1 MTWRLRIIQGF
12 FSVLALLI
20 ALRLG
25 YWQVIKAGDLSQQAV
40 YQRQT
45 TLEIPSPRGEIKS
58 SDGFPLATNQQA
70 YLLYVNPRQFTF
82 SSKLADLLPASD
94 SARLQQSTS
103 YSNLYWF
110 LVSRRLTASLKDK
123 ITTLSL
129 PGVGFEPDPVRFYP
143 EASISAQLIG
153 FVGQDTGGQPTGY
166 FGLEGFY
173 DRQLTGKPGRLIHE
187 QDALNRPILISDQS
201 IIAPQP
207 GSVLTTSI
215 NRVLQFIAY
224 HKLSQGITRYG
235 ATSGTV
241 TIMEPTTGRIL
252 AMASL
257 PSYDPHNYQITDP
270 ALFKNPIISD
280 SFEPGSTF
288 KIFAMAAA
296 LDSKAVKPDTKCPI
310 CSGPVTVSDYT
321 IKTWNEKYYP
331 DSTMT
336 EVIQHSDNVGM
347 TWVSQR
353 LGKAKYLD
361 YLSKFGFGKETGI
374 DLQEESSPQLRPAS
388 AWVDIDLATAAFGQ
402 GIAVTPLQ
410 IVRAASAIANHGL
423 LPKPQIVD
431 KINAKTISPS
441 SPTQV
446 ISSATAA
453 QVTHMM
459 VNAVDLG
466 EAKWAKPAGI
476 SIAGKTGT
484 AQIPV
489 AGHYDDKKTIASFV
503 GFAPPDN
510 PKFVMLVTLR
520 EPKTSPWGSETAA
533 PLWFDI
539 ARDALRLLK

>member
-1 MTWRLRIIQGF
+1 MNWRLRVIQSF
-12 FSVLALLI
+12 FWLFVFVI

-25 YWQVIKAGDLSQQAV
+25 YWQVIKAADLSEQAT

-45 TLEIPSPRGEIKS
+45 VLEIPSPRGEIKS

-70 YLLYVNPRQFTF
+70 YLMYVNPRLFSF
-82 SSKLADLLPASD
+82 SSKLAELLPASE
-94 SARLQQSTS
+94 SARLQQTS
-103 YSNLYWF
+103 SYPNLYWF
-110 LVSRRLTASLKDK
+110 LISRRLSASLKDK
-123 ITTLSL
+123 ITSLSL
-129 PGVGFEPDPVRFYP
+129 PGVGFESDPVRFYP
-143 EASISAQLIG
+143 EASISAQLVG
-153 FVGQDTGGQPTGY
+153 FVGQDTAGQPKGY

-173 DRQLTGKPGRLIHE
+173 GRQLTGKPGRLIHE
-187 QDALNRPILISDQS
+187 QDALNRPILISDQNLIS
-201 IIAPQP
+201 PQA

-224 HKLSQGITRYG
+224 RKLSQGITRYQ
-235 ATSGTV
+235 AVSGTV
-241 TIMEPTTGRIL
+241 TIMEPATGRIL
-252 AMASL
+252 VMASL
-257 PSYDPHNYQITDP
+257 PSYDPHKYQTADP
-270 ALFKNPIISD
+270 SFFKNPIVSE
-280 SFEPGSTF
+280 SYEPGSTF

-310 CSGPVTVSDYT
+310 CSGPVSVSGYT
-321 IKTWNEKYYP
+321 IKTWNEKYYSE
-331 DSTMT
+331 STMT

-347 TWVSQR
+347 AWVGQK
-353 LGKAKYLD
+353 LGKTKFID

-374 DLQEESSPQLRPAS
+374 DLQEESSPTLRPAPT
-388 AWVDIDLATAAFGQ
+388 WVDIDLATAAFGQ
-402 GIAVTPLQ
+402 GIATTPLQ
-410 IVRAASAIANHGL
+410 VVRAASAIANHGL
-423 LPKPQIVD
+423 LPKPQVVD
-431 KINAKTISPS
+431 KINDKVISPAA
-441 SPTQV
+441 PVQV
-446 ISSATAA
+446 ISAATAA
-453 QVTHMM
+453 QVTQMM

-489 AGHYDDKKTIASFV
+489 SGHYDDKKTIVSFI